1 MNPASTLED
10 VIFLFDPLKSLS
22 EPEELQKFYLDRG
35 ADVRSHFS
43 LMLRANDIRNNN
55 PVKLLF
61 TGHKGAGKSTEINKL
76 ILDLNELF
84 FVVKVQTGQRPDVTY
99 VDMLLKTAIS
109 LFREATDQEV
119 IKKAPAQIA
128 AGLWEDIALFME
140 RRIYGDL
147 RLPDSSSAL
156 KEFTAKINLYG
167 VELENKFELEPDSR
181 ARIRQLTEN
190 QIAEITSKI
199 DLVADQ
205 IRLRYGRPVL
215 FIFEDTD
222 RLDHAVAKE
231 LFYERAATFTKFRAS
246 AIFLLVIGLRY
257 SDKFTGT
264 LQNFQAYKMLPN
276 IKLTQRDGTPYPA
289 GAAFLKELILTRL
302 DESLIAPDALE
313 LVIQNSGGLL
323 RTLIALVR
331 DGALVAASRNAL
343 QIERQDVERASN
355 RLRSNFM
362 LEAKDYVFLAQRH
375 ADKLLDADPET
386 QALLEKLALLEY
398 ANDKDW
404 CDVHPLL
411 LPEVER
417 RAHQLEPVLLPRQT
431 NELQPAR

>member
-1 MNPASTLED
+1 MNPAATLED

-22 EPEELQKFYLDRG
+22 EPEELQKFYVDRG

-76 ILDLNELF
+76 ILELKELF
-84 FVVKVQTGQRPDVTY
+84 FIVKVQTGQRPDVTY

-140 RRIYGDL
+140 RRIYGEL
-147 RLPDSSSAL
+147 RLPDSSAL

-205 IRLRYGRPVL
+205 IRHRYGRPVL

-246 AIFLLVIGLRY
+246 AIFLLDIGLRY

-264 LQNFQAYKMLPN
+264 LQNFQVFKMLPN
-276 IKLTQRDGTPYPA
+276 IKLAQRDGSPYPA
-289 GAAFLKELILTRL
+289 GEVFLKELILTRL
-302 DESLIAPDALE
+302 AESLIAPDALQ

-331 DGALVAASRNAL
+331 DGALVAAARNAT

-362 LEAKDYVFLAQRH
+362 LEAKDYLFLAQRH

-398 ANDKDW
+398 ANDTDW

-411 LPEVER
+411 LPEVAR
-417 RAHQLEPVLLPRQT
+417 RTSPLEPVALPHQT
-431 NELQPAR
+431 DELQPVR